1 MGEFNTH
8 ISYMSSTP
16 VVHDVDN
23 SGHFELSCTKPSKPF
38 LSLFVYVTP
47 LMSNVCPTATPGH
60 MTVTPLD
67 AR

>member
-1 MGEFNTH
+1 MKD
-8 ISYMSSTP
+8 MSSTP

-47 LMSNVCPTATPGH
+47 LRVNVPLTATPGH